1 MKKLLFWVA
10 MVAMCFI
17 VTSCGKKQQNVML
30 GDCELIV
37 AEGRYGLSFDGHT
50 LLAPEY
56 DTITLDEK
64 AGVYLAQKGDDA
76 TLIDVNFKQIL
87 LTDRVEAIVPADQPG
102 FYYVKA
108 ANNRNYLFKGTSTWG
123 PFEEIILQDNYTFL
137 QTDGKW
143 GVASV
148 APRVGL
154 APRYFTKVYI
164 VKNKST
170 FAVLVYNGKTWQM
183 FDDKGVIDGAQYE
196 ISAKELNRQMKKA
209 KFPEIPV
216 GVVEVDWNL

>member
-30 GDCELIV
+30 GDCELTE
-37 AEGRYGLSFDGHT
+37 ANGKFGLKYEGRTVLS
-50 LLAPEY
+50 PEFEE
-56 DTITLDEK
+56 ITLDK
-64 AGVYLAQKGDDA
+64 AGVFLAVKGGETTIVEGA
-76 TLIDVNFKQIL
+76 LHIQLF
-87 LTDRVEAIVPADQPG
+87 TDKVEAIVPADQPG

>member
-30 GDCELIV
+30 GDCELTE
-37 AEGRYGLSFDGHT
+37 ANGKFGLKYEDRTVLS
-50 LLAPEY
+50 PEFEE
-56 DTITLDEK
+56 ITLDK
-64 AGVYLAQKGDDA
+64 AGVFLAVKGGETTIVEGA
-76 TLIDVNFKQIL
+76 LHIQLF
-87 LTDRVEAIVPADQPG
+87 TDKVETIVPADQPG

-154 APRYFTKVYI
+154 APRNFMKVYI
-164 VKNKST
+164 VKNAST
-170 FAVLVYNGKTWQM
+170 FAVLVNDGKAWKM
-183 FDDKGVIDGAQYE
+183 FDNDGVSEGAAYDL
-196 ISAKELNRQMKKA
+196 SSKELEK
-209 KFPEIPV
+209 EIGKIKLPDAPV
-216 GVVEVDWNL
+216 GVINVNWNL

>member
-30 GDCELIV
+30 GDCELTE
-37 AEGRYGLSFDGHT
+37 ANGKFGLKYEGGTVLS
-50 LLAPEY
+50 PEFEE
-56 DTITLDEK
+56 ITLDK
-64 AGVYLAQKGDDA
+64 AGVFLAVKGGETTIVEGA
-76 TLIDVNFKQIL
+76 LHIQLF
-87 LTDRVEAIVPADQPG
+87 TDKVEAVVPADQPG

-108 ANNRNYLFKGTSTWG
+108 ANNRNYLFKGSSTWG

-137 QTDGKW
+137 RTDGKW

-154 APRYFTKVYI
+154 APRNYTKVYI

-209 KFPEIPV
+209 KFPEVPV